1 MLNIFSCAY
10 FAMTMLSLSEVS
22 VQITLSFFFLK
33 SSCLSFCNGV
43 GWVIYIYW
51 LHALYQICLLHIFPS
66 VELAFAFSL
75 QCLFKSK
82 EF

>member
-1 MLNIFSCAY
+1 
-10 FAMTMLSLSEVS
+10 MTMLSLSEVS

-43 GWVIYIYW
+43 GWVIYILVARSLSDMLITY
-51 LHALYQICLLHIFPS
+51 FPS

-82 EF
+82 KNF